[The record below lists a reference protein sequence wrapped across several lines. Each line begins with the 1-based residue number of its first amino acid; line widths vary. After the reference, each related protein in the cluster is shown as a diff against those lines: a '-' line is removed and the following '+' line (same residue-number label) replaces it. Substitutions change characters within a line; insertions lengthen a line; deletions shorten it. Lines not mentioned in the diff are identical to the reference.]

1 MAAFEIDDDKTRID
15 RDIVWSFL
23 STEAYWGRWRTR
35 THVERQIDLAWR
47 VVGAYFTD
55 TGAMVGYARAFS
67 DGVGSAYLGDVFV
80 VPQARGL
87 GIGKALVRAMVEE
100 GPGADF
106 RWMLHTADA
115 DDLYRQFGFTE
126 PTDTFLER
134 PDRRARA

>member
-15 RDIVWSFL
+15 RDVVWSFL

-35 THVERQIDLAWR
+35 AHVERQIDLAWR
-47 VVGAYFTD
+47 VVGAYLTE

-80 VPQARGL
+80 VPQVRGL

-115 DDLYRQFGFTE
+115 DDLYRRFGFAE

-134 PDRRARA
+134 PNRRS